1 MSDYTSGPYAP
12 IRCRSPIAPPR
23 APFSNPQG
31 IKSVDS
37 LASSRSTLYFLPNDI
52 LEDHTEDSAG
62 RAQHNQLKMPPPDVD
77 DKLLLAGLETTWD
90 SADRLAVPHLHI
102 PKTRADEYGP
112 PSPCYSHTSSA
123 SSATRSPSASEWR
136 FKPLPPVPGVSGGA
150 HSRGSGRSSGGQS
163 SFRESPTSYTPQPL
177 ALRPTTPRPITPVS
191 STSRPTTPQPH
202 AAPFGAVPRPTTP
215 RPLTPV
221 SSTSRPTTPLPPAA
235 PFAAT
240 SRPMTPPSMSYRP
253 ATPRPTTPRPVTPLP
268 TIPQPSTPRST
279 TPRPTTPR
287 PTVAIPDTGTAT
299 NLRYEYAPGHT
310 GSLAAGKGSRDAPE
324 WPQTFGI
331 KTEQLPPAT
340 SNHGYNHNPKRSSP
354 TDLHVQQKQP
364 VKKTSK
370 QELKPDG
377 DDRPL
382 WQSLKAGVRRVLTRK
397 AVSHDG
403 GALKHSKTKKNKYQN
418 VRRASIIVRMSTIP
432 PVQRP
437 PEDNNG
443 QGFLDGKEDDGHYED
458 AIKRMKNVLASL
470 LEDGY
475 TMDMIL
481 QAESNQQF
489 LRSLF
494 TRVQNEPLLGVDTA
508 PSNSPPPT
516 SHSSL
521 PPDHTCELPPQDF
534 HQPEAVDKPV
544 DQPVSQLFDK
554 PIRRPTLGDDNE
566 SSWEYVG
573 YDEDEAFTEGA
584 PSVRFF
590 TGPALDE
597 RSEPRSSVPPF
608 AAVMAAL
615 DDDLQRMTSNRWSLS
630 KSGMEDMILNIL
642 LQIDDLDDL
651 FSFAQTSKATYHVF
665 KRHELPLMENTIRR
679 RSPAAWELRQ
689 MSDINENTDPQDVP
703 SATVY
708 YRSVTRDL
716 RALATLKGLMMTHCR
731 GVMRTSSYAALAR
744 PSSAGARRLDN
755 AIWRV
760 WTFCFLFGMQTGR
773 ETDMDGQVS
782 WLRGET
788 GSPFQP
794 CPDPKDVA
802 SILFD
807 PPPGFGEGNP
817 GGLTVSDMQDMDE
830 VWTCMKYMLG
840 FLRGETERARRFGVF
855 QSAGVSLERNQGMIV
870 LHEWINY
877 LLTLGPEAV
886 VELAPLGPDTHAET
900 TFQRAMSRGWTTWSA
915 PEPGS
920 TRSAFL
926 TDALGR
932 VSGGLRR
939 LEELQMT
946 LWYSYV

>member
-1 MSDYTSGPYAP
+1 
-12 IRCRSPIAPPR
+12 
-23 APFSNPQG
+23 
-31 IKSVDS
+31 
-37 LASSRSTLYFLPNDI
+37 
-52 LEDHTEDSAG
+52 
-62 RAQHNQLKMPPPDVD
+62 MPSPDVD

-112 PSPCYSHTSSA
+112 PSPCYSYTSSA

-136 FKPLPPVPGVSGGA
+136 FKPLPPVPGRVPYELYASAFSTPA
-150 HSRGSGRSSGGQS
+150 HDAPSYNSCIFDIQTNHTSTSCSALWCSSSAYDATSPDASVFDIQTYNTS
-163 SFRESPTSYTPQPL
+163 SPSSTLRCDIAAYDTTVYDLPTSNPSTYHPQ
-177 ALRPTTPRPITPVS
+177 TCDS
-191 STSRPTTPQPH
+191 STNHSALHTPIYSGPYEN
-202 AAPFGAVPRPTTP
+202 TP
-215 RPLTPV
+215 GYIG
-221 SSTSRPTTPLPPAA
+221 SS
-235 PFAAT
+235 
-240 SRPMTPPSMSYRP
+240 
-253 ATPRPTTPRPVTPLP
+253 
-268 TIPQPSTPRST
+268 
-279 TPRPTTPR
+279 
-287 PTVAIPDTGTAT
+287 
-299 NLRYEYAPGHT
+299 
-310 GSLAAGKGSRDAPE
+310 AAGKGPKDAPE
-324 WPQTFGI
+324 WPQIFGI
-331 KTEQLPPAT
+331 KAEQLPPAP
-340 SNHGYNHNPKRSSP
+340 NNPGYGHNPKPSSP

-370 QELKPDG
+370 QELKPESDEK
-377 DDRPL
+377 PL

-403 GALKHSKTKKNKYQN
+403 GALKHSRTKKNKYQN

-432 PVQRP
+432 PIQRP
-437 PEDNNG
+437 PEDNG
-443 QGFLDGKEDDGHYED
+443 QGFLDGKEEDGHYED

-534 HQPEAVDKPV
+534 HNPKTVDQPV
-544 DQPVSQLFDK
+544 DQPISQLFDK
-554 PIRRPTLGDDNE
+554 PIRRPTLGDDTE
-566 SSWEYVG
+566 SNWEYVG

-590 TGPALDE
+590 TGPAPDQI
-597 RSEPRSSVPPF
+597 SEPRSSVPPF

-615 DDDLQRMTSNRWSLS
+615 DDDLQRMVCNRWSLS
-630 KSGMEDMILNIL
+630 KPGMEDMILNIL

-651 FSFAQTSKATYHVF
+651 FSFAQTSKAIYHVF

-689 MSDINENTDPQDVP
+689 ISDINENADSQNLPP
-703 SATVY
+703 ATIY
-708 YRSVTRDL
+708 YRAVTRDL

-731 GVMRTSSYAALAR
+731 GVMRTSSYTALAR
-744 PSSAGARRLDN
+744 PSGPEARRLDN

-760 WTFCFLFGMQTGR
+760 WTFCYLFGMQTGR

-817 GGLTVSDMQDMDE
+817 GGLSVSDMQDMDE
-830 VWTCMKYMLG
+830 VWTCLKYMLG

-855 QSAGVSLERNQGMIV
+855 QNAGISQERNQGMIV

-877 LLTLGPEAV
+877 LLSLGPEAV
-886 VELAPLGPDTHAET
+886 VELAPLGPDTHPET

-915 PEPGS
+915 PQPGS

>member
-1 MSDYTSGPYAP
+1 
-12 IRCRSPIAPPR
+12 
-23 APFSNPQG
+23 
-31 IKSVDS
+31 
-37 LASSRSTLYFLPNDI
+37 
-52 LEDHTEDSAG
+52 
-62 RAQHNQLKMPPPDVD
+62 MPAPDVD

-112 PSPCYSHTSSA
+112 PSPCYSYTSSA

-136 FKPLPPVPGVSGGA
+136 FKPLPPVPGIKWRAKLSQRVPYELYAPAVSTPA
-150 HSRGSGRSSGGQS
+150 HDAPSYNSCIFDVQTNHTSTSCSALWCGSSAYNATSSDASVFDIQTYNTS
-163 SFRESPTSYTPQPL
+163 SPSSTLRCDIAAYDTPVYDLPTSNPSTYHPQ
-177 ALRPTTPRPITPVS
+177 TGDS
-191 STSRPTTPQPH
+191 STYHSALH
-202 AAPFGAVPRPTTP
+202 APIYSGPSHHSATY
-215 RPLTPV
+215 
-221 SSTSRPTTPLPPAA
+221 SAA
-235 PFAAT
+235 
-240 SRPMTPPSMSYRP
+240 S
-253 ATPRPTTPRPVTPLP
+253 
-268 TIPQPSTPRST
+268 
-279 TPRPTTPR
+279 
-287 PTVAIPDTGTAT
+287 
-299 NLRYEYAPGHT
+299 NLRYENAPGYI
-310 GSLAAGKGSRDAPE
+310 GSSAAGKGPRDAPE
-324 WPQTFGI
+324 WPQVFGI
-331 KTEQLPPAT
+331 KAEQLPPAP
-340 SNHGYNHNPKRSSP
+340 NNQGYGHKPKPSSP

-370 QELKPDG
+370 QELKPESDEK
-377 DDRPL
+377 PL

-432 PVQRP
+432 PIQRP
-437 PEDNNG
+437 PEENG
-443 QGFLDGKEDDGHYED
+443 QGFLDGNEDDGHYED

-521 PPDHTCELPPQDF
+521 PPDHTCELPPHDF
-534 HQPEAVDKPV
+534 HDPETVDQPV
-544 DQPVSQLFDK
+544 DQPMSQLFDK
-554 PIRRPTLGDDNE
+554 PIRRPTLGDDTE
-566 SSWEYVG
+566 SNWEYVG

-590 TGPALDE
+590 TGPAPDQI
-597 RSEPRSSVPPF
+597 SEPRSSVPPF

-615 DDDLQRMTSNRWSLS
+615 DDDLQRMVSNRWSLS
-630 KSGMEDMILNIL
+630 KPGMEDMILNIL

-651 FSFAQTSKATYHVF
+651 FSFAQTSRATYHVF

-689 MSDINENTDPQDVP
+689 ISDINENTDSQDLSP
-703 SATVY
+703 ATIY
-708 YRSVTRDL
+708 YRAVTRDL

-731 GVMRTSSYAALAR
+731 GVMRTSSYTALAR
-744 PSSAGARRLDN
+744 PSGPEARRLDN

-807 PPPGFGEGNP
+807 PPPGFGEGNA
-817 GGLTVSDMQDMDE
+817 GGLSVSDMQDMDE
-830 VWTCMKYMLG
+830 VWTCLKYMLG

-855 QSAGVSLERNQGMIV
+855 QNAGLSQERNQGMIV

-877 LLTLGPEAV
+877 LLSLGPEAV

>member
-1 MSDYTSGPYAP
+1 MSDYTSGPYVP
-12 IRCRSPIAPPR
+12 IRCRSPIVPPR

-52 LEDHTEDSAG
+52 LEDHTEESAG
-62 RAQHNQLKMPPPDVD
+62 RQHKQMEMPPPVVD
-77 DKLLLAGLETTWD
+77 EKLLLAGLETSWD

-102 PKTRADEYGP
+102 PKTRADDYGP
-112 PSPCYSHTSSA
+112 PSPCYSYTSSA

-136 FKPLPPVPGVSGGA
+136 LKPLPPVPGVGGNA
-150 HSRGSGRSSGGQS
+150 PLRGSGRSSGGQS
-163 SFRESPTSYTPQPL
+163 SLSRESPTSYTPQPL

-191 STSRPTTPQPH
+191 STSRPTTPLPH
-202 AAPFGAVPRPTTP
+202 TAPFGAVPRPTTP
-215 RPLTPV
+215 RPLTPM

-253 ATPRPTTPRPVTPLP
+253 ATPRPTTPRPITPLP
-268 TIPQPSTPRST
+268 IIQPSMPRST
-279 TPRPTTPR
+279 TSRPTTPR
-287 PTVAIPDTGTAT
+287 PTVAIPDTRAAT
-299 NLRYEYAPGHT
+299 NLRYEHAPEST
-310 GSLAAGKGSRDAPE
+310 GSSAAAKKPKDAPE
-324 WPQTFGI
+324 WAEIFGI
-331 KTEQLPPAT
+331 KTEQMPPVP
-340 SNHGYNHNPKRSSP
+340 SNHGYGYNPKRSSP
-354 TDLHVQQKQP
+354 TDLHVQHKQP
-364 VKKTSK
+364 VKKTSN
-370 QELKPDG
+370 QELNPDG

-403 GALKHSKTKKNKYQN
+403 GALKPSKTKKNKYQN

-432 PVQRP
+432 AMQHP
-437 PEDNNG
+437 PEDRNG
-443 QGFLDGKEDDGHYED
+443 PGFLDGKEDDGHYED

-508 PSNSPPPT
+508 PANPPPPT

-521 PPDHTCELPPQDF
+521 PPDHACELPPQDF
-534 HQPEAVDKPV
+534 HQPIEAAYESVN
-544 DQPVSQLFDK
+544 QPVSQLFDK

-573 YDEDEAFTEGA
+573 YDEDDAFTEGA

-590 TGPALDE
+590 TGPTSDE
-597 RSEPRSSVPPF
+597 ISEPRSSCAPF

-615 DDDLQRMTSNRWSLS
+615 DDDLQRMVSNRWSLS

-651 FSFAQTSKATYHVF
+651 FSFAQTSRATYHIF

-679 RSPAAWELRQ
+679 RSPPAWELRQ
-689 MSDINENTDPQDVP
+689 MSDIHETTDPQDVP
-703 SATVY
+703 SATIY
-708 YRSVTRDL
+708 YRAVTRDL

-744 PSSAGARRLDN
+744 PSGPDARRLDN

-794 CPDPKDVA
+794 CPDPKDVV

-807 PPPGFGEGNP
+807 PPPGFGEGNT

-855 QSAGVSLERNQGMIV
+855 QNAGVSPERNQGMIV

-900 TFQRAMSRGWTTWSA
+900 TFQRAMSRGWTTWEA
-915 PEPGS
+915 PRPGA

-939 LEELQMT
+939 LEELQRT
-946 LWYSYV
+946 LWYNYV

>member
-1 MSDYTSGPYAP
+1 
-12 IRCRSPIAPPR
+12 
-23 APFSNPQG
+23 
-31 IKSVDS
+31 
-37 LASSRSTLYFLPNDI
+37 
-52 LEDHTEDSAG
+52 
-62 RAQHNQLKMPPPDVD
+62 MPAPDVD

-112 PSPCYSHTSSA
+112 PSPCYSYTSSA

-136 FKPLPPVPGVSGGA
+136 FKPLPPVPGIKWRAKLSQRVPYELYAPAVSTPA
-150 HSRGSGRSSGGQS
+150 HDAPSYNSCIFDVQTNHTSTSCSALWCGSSAYNATSSDASVFDIQTYNTS
-163 SFRESPTSYTPQPL
+163 SPSSTLRCDIAAYDTPVYDLPTSNPSTYHPQ
-177 ALRPTTPRPITPVS
+177 TGDS
-191 STSRPTTPQPH
+191 STYHSALH
-202 AAPFGAVPRPTTP
+202 APIYSGP
-215 RPLTPV
+215 
-221 SSTSRPTTPLPPAA
+221 
-235 PFAAT
+235 
-240 SRPMTPPSMSYRP
+240 
-253 ATPRPTTPRPVTPLP
+253 
-268 TIPQPSTPRST
+268 
-279 TPRPTTPR
+279 
-287 PTVAIPDTGTAT
+287 
-299 NLRYEYAPGHT
+299 YENAPGYI
-310 GSLAAGKGSRDAPE
+310 GSSAAGKGPRDAPE
-324 WPQTFGI
+324 WPQVFGI
-331 KTEQLPPAT
+331 KAEQLPPAP
-340 SNHGYNHNPKRSSP
+340 NNQGYGHKPKPSSP

-370 QELKPDG
+370 QELKPESDEK
-377 DDRPL
+377 PL

-432 PVQRP
+432 PIQRP
-437 PEDNNG
+437 PEENG
-443 QGFLDGKEDDGHYED
+443 QGFLDGNEDDGHYED

-521 PPDHTCELPPQDF
+521 PPDHTCELPPHDF
-534 HQPEAVDKPV
+534 HDPETVDQPV
-544 DQPVSQLFDK
+544 DQPMSQLFDK
-554 PIRRPTLGDDNE
+554 PIRRPTLGDDTE
-566 SSWEYVG
+566 SNWEYVG

-590 TGPALDE
+590 TGPAPDQI
-597 RSEPRSSVPPF
+597 SEPRSSVPPF

-615 DDDLQRMTSNRWSLS
+615 DDDLQRMVSNRWSLS
-630 KSGMEDMILNIL
+630 KPGMEDMILNIL

-651 FSFAQTSKATYHVF
+651 FSFAQTSRATYHVF

-689 MSDINENTDPQDVP
+689 ISDINENTDSQDLSP
-703 SATVY
+703 ATIY
-708 YRSVTRDL
+708 YRAVTRDL

-731 GVMRTSSYAALAR
+731 GVMRTSSYTALAR
-744 PSSAGARRLDN
+744 PSGPEARRLDN

-807 PPPGFGEGNP
+807 PPPGFGEGNA
-817 GGLTVSDMQDMDE
+817 GGLSVSDMQDMDE
-830 VWTCMKYMLG
+830 VWTCLKYMLG

-855 QSAGVSLERNQGMIV
+855 QNAGLSQERNQGMIV

-877 LLTLGPEAV
+877 LLSLGPEAV

>member
-1 MSDYTSGPYAP
+1 MSDYTSGLYAP

-62 RAQHNQLKMPPPDVD
+62 RTQHKQLKMPSPDVD

-112 PSPCYSHTSSA
+112 PSPCYSYTSSA

-136 FKPLPPVPGVSGGA
+136 FKPLPPVPGRVPYELYASAFSTSA
-150 HSRGSGRSSGGQS
+150 HDA
-163 SFRESPTSYTPQPL
+163 PSYNSCIFDIQTNH
-177 ALRPTTPRPITPVS
+177 T
-191 STSRPTTPQPH
+191 STSRSALWCSSSAYNATSSDASVFDIQTYN
-202 AAPFGAVPRPTTP
+202 TSSS
-215 RPLTPV
+215 
-221 SSTSRPTTPLPPAA
+221 SSTLRCDIAAYDAPVYDLPTSNPSTYHPKTRDSSTYHSALHA
-235 PFAAT
+235 PIY
-240 SRPMTPPSMSYRP
+240 SGPSHHP
-253 ATPRPTTPRPVTPLP
+253 ATY
-268 TIPQPSTPRST
+268 
-279 TPRPTTPR
+279 
-287 PTVAIPDTGTAT
+287 
-299 NLRYEYAPGHT
+299 RYI
-310 GSLAAGKGSRDAPE
+310 GSSAAGKGPRDAPE
-324 WPQTFGI
+324 WPQVFGI
-331 KTEQLPPAT
+331 KAEQLPPAP
-340 SNHGYNHNPKRSSP
+340 NNQGYGHKPKPSSP

-370 QELKPDG
+370 QELRPESDEK
-377 DDRPL
+377 PL

-432 PVQRP
+432 PIQRP
-437 PEDNNG
+437 PEDNG

-521 PPDHTCELPPQDF
+521 APDHTCELPPQDF
-534 HQPEAVDKPV
+534 HDPETV
-544 DQPVSQLFDK
+544 DQPVHQPMSQLFDK
-554 PIRRPTLGDDNE
+554 PIRRPTLGDDTE
-566 SSWEYVG
+566 SNWEYVG

-590 TGPALDE
+590 TGPAPDQI
-597 RSEPRSSVPPF
+597 SEPRSSVPPF

-615 DDDLQRMTSNRWSLS
+615 DDDLQRMVSNRWSLS
-630 KSGMEDMILNIL
+630 KPGMEDMILNIL

-651 FSFAQTSKATYHVF
+651 FSFAQTSKAIYHVF

-689 MSDINENTDPQDVP
+689 ISDINENTDSQDLSP
-703 SATVY
+703 ATIY
-708 YRSVTRDL
+708 YRAVTRDL

-731 GVMRTSSYAALAR
+731 GVMRTSSYTALAR
-744 PSSAGARRLDN
+744 PSGPEARRLDN

-807 PPPGFGEGNP
+807 PPPGFGEGNA
-817 GGLTVSDMQDMDE
+817 GGLSVSDMQDMDE
-830 VWTCMKYMLG
+830 VWTCLKYMLG

-855 QSAGVSLERNQGMIV
+855 QNAGLSQERNQGMIV

-877 LLTLGPEAV
+877 LLSLGPEAV

>member
-1 MSDYTSGPYAP
+1 
-12 IRCRSPIAPPR
+12 
-23 APFSNPQG
+23 
-31 IKSVDS
+31 
-37 LASSRSTLYFLPNDI
+37 
-52 LEDHTEDSAG
+52 
-62 RAQHNQLKMPPPDVD
+62 MPAPDVD

-112 PSPCYSHTSSA
+112 PSPCYSYTSSA

-136 FKPLPPVPGVSGGA
+136 FKPLPPVPGRVPYELYAPAVSTPA
-150 HSRGSGRSSGGQS
+150 HDAPSYNSCIFDVQTNHTSTSCSALWCGSSAYNATSSDASVFDIQTYNTS
-163 SFRESPTSYTPQPL
+163 SPSSPLRCDIAAYDTPVYDLPTSNPSTYHPQ
-177 ALRPTTPRPITPVS
+177 TGDS
-191 STSRPTTPQPH
+191 STYHSALH
-202 AAPFGAVPRPTTP
+202 APIYSGP
-215 RPLTPV
+215 
-221 SSTSRPTTPLPPAA
+221 
-235 PFAAT
+235 
-240 SRPMTPPSMSYRP
+240 
-253 ATPRPTTPRPVTPLP
+253 
-268 TIPQPSTPRST
+268 
-279 TPRPTTPR
+279 
-287 PTVAIPDTGTAT
+287 
-299 NLRYEYAPGHT
+299 YENAPGYI
-310 GSLAAGKGSRDAPE
+310 GSSAAGKGPRDAPE
-324 WPQTFGI
+324 WPQVFGI
-331 KTEQLPPAT
+331 KAEQLPPAP
-340 SNHGYNHNPKRSSP
+340 NNQGYGHKPKPSSP

-370 QELKPDG
+370 QELKPESDEK
-377 DDRPL
+377 PL

-432 PVQRP
+432 PIQRP
-437 PEDNNG
+437 PEDNG

-521 PPDHTCELPPQDF
+521 PPDHTCELPPQNF
-534 HQPEAVDKPV
+534 HDPETVDQPV
-544 DQPVSQLFDK
+544 DQPMSQLFDK
-554 PIRRPTLGDDNE
+554 PIRRPTLGDDTE
-566 SSWEYVG
+566 SNWEYVG

-590 TGPALDE
+590 TGPAPDQI
-597 RSEPRSSVPPF
+597 SEPRSSVPPF

-615 DDDLQRMTSNRWSLS
+615 DDDLQRMVSNRWSLS
-630 KSGMEDMILNIL
+630 KPGMEDMILNIL

-651 FSFAQTSKATYHVF
+651 FSFAQTSRATYHVF

-689 MSDINENTDPQDVP
+689 ISDINENTDSQDLSP
-703 SATVY
+703 ATIY
-708 YRSVTRDL
+708 YRAVTRDL

-731 GVMRTSSYAALAR
+731 GVMRTSSYTALAR
-744 PSSAGARRLDN
+744 PSGPEARRLDN

-807 PPPGFGEGNP
+807 PPPGFGEGNA
-817 GGLTVSDMQDMDE
+817 GGLSVSDMQDMDE
-830 VWTCMKYMLG
+830 VWTCLKYMLG

-855 QSAGVSLERNQGMIV
+855 QNAGLSQERNQGMIV

-877 LLTLGPEAV
+877 LLSLGPEAV